1 MRIRSL
7 KKAIIVKFILATLI
21 PIVMIGGTAQ
31 YVLTK
36 HVTEEI
42 NEKNTILAKMVAG
55 EVEMFLNEPLVILRY
70 LGQLIEENGSFND
83 NYIDSLLGSE
93 LREFKYCESL
103 AVLDRNN
110 RIKNIAFAAGVRAS
124 KADYLGMDL
133 SRMKFYRESL
143 QGNGQKWSNTFLSP
157 TSGEPAIMVCIPFSR
172 GKIVGNFNLN
182 ALHSIIE
189 RVSSKTNSYAFITD
203 GEGTIIAH
211 PTKSFVLQRLN
222 FRNLNIIQGGLAGR
236 YGSYRYLFFGKE
248 RIGSVVP
255 VPGVGWLV
263 GASQEIAKAYTPL
276 RKLKTIFIVGSVGAF
291 LLALIAAIL
300 SSSKLLKPIIT
311 LTSGARKM
319 TEGDYAISMPS
330 LGYLE
335 LDELGNHFSS
345 MAEAVKSREEM
356 LKEQND
362 ELGATEEELRQ
373 QLDEYH
379 KSQDDLRESNE
390 ALQAL
395 IVNAPVAIIAVD
407 PKGIVTI
414 WNPAAEDIFGW
425 SREEVLG
432 RDYPIVPPE
441 YTDECRESLQHVLSG
456 GVISGSERRRMRKD
470 GSLIAVSISASPLR
484 NARGDIAGSM
494 SVFVDISERKRAE
507 EALQEASEK
516 MQMLIETIP
525 DPVYLKNGQGQWML
539 VNFAGL
545 CLFDLENIPY
555 KGKTD
560 TELAEYSPDFRDAL
574 MFSAGSDEEAWQKG
588 GLAIREETIN
598 KPGEKSFTF
607 ETIKVPLFNNDG
619 SRKGLI
625 VVGREI
631 TERKRAEEEIRKLNE
646 ELEQR
651 VVQRTAQLEA
661 ANRELEIEV
670 RQREQAQEEI
680 NWLNDNLQRRAMA
693 LEATNQELESF
704 SYSVSHDLRAPL
716 RHIEGFSQM
725 LLDECND
732 QLSQHGK
739 HYLSRV
745 LAANKRMALL
755 IDALLNLSHLSQSKL
770 RLRKVSLS
778 RIAQEITKELK
789 QAYPERHVT
798 FKITEGISCY
808 GDPQLLRVV
817 MGNLLGNA
825 WKYTGKQ
832 ESATIEF
839 GMSEIE
845 ESLVYFVQDD
855 GAGFDMEYADKLF
868 GPFQRLH
875 GADEFEGTGIGLATV
890 QRIIHR
896 HGGRVWAEGEVGKG
910 ATFYFTLLRNIV
922 GNTQNADH
930 T

>member
-7 KKAIIVKFILATLI
+7 KNAIIVKFILATLI
-21 PIVMIGGTAQ
+21 PVVMIGGTAQ

-42 NEKNTILAKMVAG
+42 NDNNTVLAKMVAG
-55 EVEMFLNEPLVILRY
+55 EVEMFLNEPLVILRF
-70 LGQLIEENGSFND
+70 LSQLIEENGSYND
-83 NYIDSLLGSE
+83 KYIDSLLESE

-103 AVLDRNN
+103 AILDTKN
-110 RIKNIAFAAGVRAS
+110 RIRNIAFAAKVRAS

-133 SRMKFYRESL
+133 SRMKFYRESR

-157 TSGEPAIMVCIPFSR
+157 TSGEPAIMMSIPFR
-172 GKIVGNFNLN
+172 GGIIVGNFNLK

-189 RVSSKTNSYAFITD
+189 RVSSKTKSYAFITD
-203 GEGTIIAH
+203 RDGTIIAH
-211 PTKSFVLQRLN
+211 PTKSFVMQRLN
-222 FRNLNIIQGGLAGR
+222 FRHLNIIQGGLTGR

-255 VPGVGWLV
+255 VPGVGWLA
-263 GASQEIAKAYTPL
+263 GASQEVDGAYAPL
-276 RKLKTIFIVGSVGAF
+276 RKLRIVFLVGMIGAF
-291 LLALIAAIL
+291 LLAVLAAVL
-300 SSSKLLKPIIT
+300 SSANLLKPLIT

-319 TEGDYAISMPS
+319 TEGDYAVSTPP

-335 LDELGNHFSS
+335 LDELGTHFSS
-345 MAEAVKSREEM
+345 MAEAVRNREDM

-362 ELGATEEELRQ
+362 ELRATEEELRQ

-379 KSQDDLRESNE
+379 RSQDDLRESNE

-395 IVNAPVAIIAVD
+395 IGNAPVAIIAVD
-407 PKGIVTI
+407 PKGMVTI
-414 WNPAAEDIFGW
+414 WNPAAEEIFGW

-432 RDYPIVPPE
+432 RPYPIVPSE
-441 YTDECRESLQHVLSG
+441 YLDECRESRRHVLSG

-470 GSLIAVSISASPLR
+470 GSLMDVGVSASPLR
-484 NARGDIAGSM
+484 NARGEIAGTI

-516 MQMLIETIP
+516 MQLLIEAIP
-525 DPVYLKNGQGQWML
+525 DPIYFKNGQGQWML

-545 CLFDLENIPY
+545 CLFDLQNIPY
-555 KGKTD
+555 EGKTER
-560 TELAEYSPDFRDAL
+560 ELVEYSPYYRDAL
-574 MFSAGSDEEAWQKG
+574 IFCAGSDEDAWQKG
-588 GLAIREETIN
+588 RADIKEETII
-598 KPGEKSFTF
+598 KPDGRSFTF

-646 ELEQR
+646 DLEQR
-651 VVQRTAQLEA
+651 VTQRTAQLEA
-661 ANRELEIEV
+661 ANRELESEV

-693 LEATNQELESF
+693 LEVANQELESF

-725 LLDECND
+725 LLEECSD
-732 QLSQHGK
+732 QLNQQGK

-770 RLRKVSLS
+770 RPRKVSLS
-778 RIAQEITKELK
+778 RIAQEIAKELK
-789 QAYPERHVT
+789 QAHPERQVA
-798 FKITEGISCY
+798 FKITEGVNCN

-832 ESATIEF
+832 VPATIEF
-839 GMSEIE
+839 GIIE
-845 ESLVYFVQDD
+845 VEENPAYFVRDD

-910 ATFYFTLLRNIV
+910 AVFYFTLGEGKKEDL
-922 GNTQNADH
+922 
-930 T
+930 